1 MHSTFSI
8 LQAAARTWDC
18 LVIGAGPAGSFAA
31 RSLARAGKSV
41 LLVDAKSFPR
51 EKVCGGCVNY
61 CAQNVLR
68 SAELDQLM
76 LKRVE
81 PLVIDRIRIVCGR
94 RQVNWQ
100 LPHPIWSIRRSQFD
114 LVLMESAAEAG
125 AAFLGGT
132 SARVMALDETSSV
145 RRVMLKAT
153 GCPDTE
159 VHAKVV
165 LCADGLQHS
174 SLIDHPQFNS
184 VIEPKSRIGIQATLS
199 RFGANAFAAPLT
211 MAIGDVGYVGLAALH
226 GDEMQIAAA
235 LDPDRLSSFNR
246 PAVPVEAI
254 LRQSGLTVPDG
265 LHDAHWMGTP
275 PFSRQSPV
283 IAGPRLF
290 LIGDAI
296 GYVEPFTGEG
306 MACALMSAHAVIPLV
321 LSAVDQWQPQL
332 VEQWQATVN
341 REIGQYQWLCRNVS
355 RLLHYPMATKAA
367 LMLCNRVPPMR
378 RYFLQHASGGANA
391 KVGA

>member
-18 LVIGAGPAGSFAA
+18 LVVGAGPAGSFAA

-41 LLVDAKSFPR
+41 LLVDAKAFPR
-51 EKVCGGCVNY
+51 EKVCGGCVNH
-61 CAQNVLR
+61 CAQGVLK
-68 SAELDQLM
+68 SADLDRLIVKQ
-76 LKRVE
+76 VD

-94 RQVNWQ
+94 SQANWQ
-100 LPHPIWSIRRSQFD
+100 LPTPIWSVRRSQFD
-114 LVLMESAAEAG
+114 LALMQAAAEAG
-125 AAFLGGT
+125 AEFLGST
-132 SARVMALDETSSV
+132 SARILSLDAESPV
-145 RRVMLKAT
+145 RRVMLKST
-153 GCPDTE
+153 GSPDTE
-159 VHAKVV
+159 IAARIV

-184 VIEPKSRIGIQATLS
+184 NIEPRSRIGIQATLS
-199 RFGANAFAAPLT
+199 HFTDNVFAAPLT
-211 MAIGDVGYVGLAALH
+211 MAIGDVGYVGLAALK

-235 LDPDRLSSFNR
+235 LDPDRLTSFNR

-254 LRQSGLTVPDG
+254 LRQSGLIVPDG

-275 PFSRQSPV
+275 PFSRQSAT

-306 MACALMSAHAVIPLV
+306 MACALKSAQAVIPLV
-321 LSAVDQWQPQL
+321 LSAVDQWQPQFI
-332 VEQWQATVN
+332 EQWQATVG

-355 RLLHYPMATKAA
+355 RLLHYPAATKAA
-367 LMLCNRVPPMR
+367 LMLCNRIPPMR

-391 KVGA
+391 KVGV